1 MELPLGSAETFRNC
15 NVRPH
20 HNERL
25 VAASRLDGKGIP
37 VEKFRRPPPRRVPS
51 AYPPRPKE
59 ALLTAS
65 QRSAGG
71 RQAGRT
77 TLATIAASAGVSV
90 ATVSKVLNGRED
102 VAADT
107 RALVEELLR
116 QHAYVS
122 PAARRSAG
130 AGTTVE
136 LIVHGGFG
144 AYATQVLEGVVHA
157 GAEAGASIVVGQVDD
172 EHLPGESARSWAR
185 RLASSGRAGLI
196 VVTGALTS
204 AHIDALALTGVPLVV
219 LDPMSLP
226 RVEVTSIGSTNFAGG
241 MTATQHLLGLG
252 HRRIGYVGGPPGSGC
267 NQARLHGYRA
277 ALESAGIP
285 ADPAL
290 VEGGHFTY
298 DVGLRAGA
306 QLLDLPCRPTAVV
319 GGNDTIALGVIEAAR
334 LRGLRVPADL
344 SVTGFDDTELA
355 RMASPPLTVVRQPLR
370 EMGRV
375 ALKTVLQLAA
385 GETLDSHHV
394 ELATELV
401 VRSTTGP
408 PGR

>member
-1 MELPLGSAETFRNC
+1 M
-15 NVRPH
+15 
-20 HNERL
+20 
-25 VAASRLDGKGIP
+25 
-37 VEKFRRPPPRRVPS
+37 
-51 AYPPRPKE
+51 
-59 ALLTAS
+59 
-65 QRSAGG
+65 
-71 RQAGRT
+71 
-77 TLATIAASAGVSV
+77 IAASAGVSV
-90 ATVSKVLNGRED
+90 ATVSKVVNGRED
-102 VAADT
+102 VSPDT

-116 QHAYVS
+116 RHAYVPPS
-122 PAARRSAG
+122 ARRSAA
-130 AGTTVE
+130 AGTIVE

-144 AYATQVLEGVVHA
+144 AYSTQVIEGVVRA
-157 GAEAGASIVVGQVDD
+157 GAEAGASIVIGQVEDD
-172 EHLPGESARSWAR
+172 GLPAGTPHGWAR
-185 RLASSGRAGLI
+185 RLASSGRSGVI
-196 VVTGALTS
+196 IVTGALTS
-204 AHIDALALTGVPLVV
+204 AHIDALALTGLPLVV

-285 ADPAL
+285 ADPDL
-290 VEGGHFTY
+290 VHNEHFHY

-306 QLLDLPCRPTAVV
+306 RLLDLPDRPTAVV
-319 GGNDTIALGVIEAAR
+319 GGSDTIALGIIEAAR
-334 LRGLRVPADL
+334 LRGLRIPADL

-375 ALKTVLQLAA
+375 ALKTVLQMAA
-385 GETLDSHHV
+385 GVALDSHHV

-408 PGR
+408 PRH

>member
-1 MELPLGSAETFRNC
+1 MSARSQRQGLT
-15 NVRPH
+15 VQ
-20 HNERL
+20 
-25 VAASRLDGKGIP
+25 GIP
-37 VEKFRRPPPRRVPS
+37 VEKFRYAQASDPRRAS
-51 AYPPRPKE
+51 SCAHSTE
-59 ALLTAS
+59 AEGGPLTGS

-90 ATVSKVLNGRED
+90 ATVSKVVNGRED

-116 QHAYVS
+116 QHDYVPPS
-122 PAARRSAG
+122 ARRSAARG
-130 AGTTVE
+130 HDRRADRPRRVRR
-136 LIVHGGFG
+136 LRHRRCI
-144 AYATQVLEGVVHA
+144 EGVVHA
-157 GAEAGASIVVGQVDD
+157 GAEVGASIVVGQVGRRAASRASR
-172 EHLPGESARSWAR
+172 PGTGPA
-185 RLASSGRAGLI
+185 ASRAAGGPGLI

-285 ADPAL
+285 ADTAL
-290 VEGGHFTY
+290 VENEHFTY

-319 GGNDTIALGVIEAAR
+319 GGSDTIALGVIEAAR

-375 ALKTVLQLAA
+375 ALKTVLRLAA

>member
-1 MELPLGSAETFRNC
+1 
-15 NVRPH
+15 VRPSTH
-20 HNERL
+20 
-25 VAASRLDGKGIP
+25 
-37 VEKFRRPPPRRVPS
+37 
-51 AYPPRPKE
+51 RPKE
-59 ALLTAS
+59 APLTAS
-65 QRSAGG
+65 PRSAGG

-102 VAADT
+102 VAPDT

-116 QHAYVS
+116 RHAYVS
-122 PAARRSAG
+122 PTARRSAG
-130 AGTTVE
+130 TGIVVE
-136 LIVHGGFG
+136 LIVHGEFG
-144 AYATQVLEGVVHA
+144 AYSTQVVEGVVHA
-157 GAEAGASIVVGQVDD
+157 CEEAGASVVVSQLGDD
-172 EHLPGESARSWAR
+172 RLPAGTPEDWAR
-185 RLASSGRAGLI
+185 RLAGSGRAGVI

-204 AHIDALALTGVPLVV
+204 AHIDALTLTGVPLVV

-226 RVEVTSIGSTNFAGG
+226 RVEVTSVGSTNFAGG
-241 MTATQHLLGLG
+241 LAVTQHLLSLG

-277 ALESAGIP
+277 ALENAGIQ

-290 VEGGHFTY
+290 VHNEHFRY
-298 DVGLRAGA
+298 DAGLRAGTR
-306 QLLDLPCRPTAVV
+306 LLDLPDRPTAVV
-319 GGNDTIALGVIEAAR
+319 GGSDTIALGVVEAAR
-334 LRGLRVPADL
+334 LQGLRVPSEL

-375 ALKTVLQLAA
+375 ALKTVLQMAA

-401 VRSTTGP
+401 VRSTTAP
-408 PGR
+408 PER

>member
-1 MELPLGSAETFRNC
+1 LTVRGFRSKNFDTRDTVPASAE
-15 NVRPH
+15 
-20 HNERL
+20 
-25 VAASRLDGKGIP
+25 
-37 VEKFRRPPPRRVPS
+37 
-51 AYPPRPKE
+51 PKE

-77 TLATIAASAGVSV
+77 TLATIAAAAGVSV

-107 RALVEELLR
+107 RALIEELLR
-116 QHAYVS
+116 RHAYVPPS
-122 PAARRSAG
+122 ARRSAG
-130 AGTTVE
+130 VGTTVE

-144 AYATQVLEGVVHA
+144 AYATQVIEGVVGA
-157 GAEAGASIVVGQVDD
+157 GGEMGASIVISQVDD
-172 EHLPGESARSWAR
+172 THLPAGSARDWAR
-185 RLASSGRAGLI
+185 RLASSGRTGVI

-204 AHIDALALTGVPLVV
+204 DHVDALALTGIPLVV

-241 MTATQHLLGLG
+241 MAATQHLLGLG

-277 ALESAGIP
+277 ALESAGLP

-290 VEGGHFTY
+290 VHNEHFNY

-306 QLLDLPCRPTAVV
+306 KLLDRPDRPTAVV
-319 GGNDTIALGVIEAAR
+319 GGSDTVALGIVEAAR
-334 LRGLRVPADL
+334 LRGLRVPGDL

-385 GETLDSHHV
+385 GAALDSHHV

-408 PGR
+408 LRP

>member
-1 MELPLGSAETFRNC
+1 M
-15 NVRPH
+15 
-20 HNERL
+20 
-25 VAASRLDGKGIP
+25 
-37 VEKFRRPPPRRVPS
+37 
-51 AYPPRPKE
+51 
-59 ALLTAS
+59 TAS

-77 TLATIAASAGVSV
+77 TLATIAAAAGVSV

-102 VAADT
+102 VAPDT

-116 QHAYVS
+116 RHAYVS
-122 PAARRSAG
+122 PTARRSAG
-130 AGTTVE
+130 TGPTVE
-136 LIVHGGFG
+136 LIVHGEFG
-144 AYATQVLEGVVHA
+144 AYSTQVIEGVVHA
-157 GAEAGASIVVGQVDD
+157 GEEAGASVVIGQLGDD
-172 EHLPGESARSWAR
+172 RLPAGTAQDWAR
-185 RLASSGRAGLI
+185 RLAGSGRAGVI

-204 AHIDALALTGVPLVV
+204 AHIDALALTGLPLVV

-226 RVEVTSIGSTNFAGG
+226 RVEVTSVGSTNFAGG
-241 MTATQHLLGLG
+241 LSATQHLLTLG

-277 ALESAGIP
+277 ALENAGIP
-285 ADPAL
+285 ADPEL
-290 VEGGHFTY
+290 VQNEHFRY

-306 QLLDLPCRPTAVV
+306 RLLDLPERPTAVV
-319 GGNDTIALGVIEAAR
+319 GGCDTIALGVLEAAR
-334 LRGLRVPADL
+334 VRGLRVPRDL

-375 ALKTVLQLAA
+375 AVKTVLQMAA
-385 GETLDSHHV
+385 GEALDSHHV

-401 VRSTTGP
+401 VRSTTAP
-408 PGR
+408 PVR

>member
-1 MELPLGSAETFRNC
+1 
-15 NVRPH
+15 VRT
-20 HNERL
+20 
-25 VAASRLDGKGIP
+25 S
-37 VEKFRRPPPRRVPS
+37 
-51 AYPPRPKE
+51 PRPRE

-65 QRSAGG
+65 QRSAAG

-107 RALVEELLR
+107 RALIEELLR
-116 QHAYVS
+116 RHAYVAPS
-122 PAARRSAG
+122 ARRPG
-130 AGTTVE
+130 TGTTVE
-136 LIVHGGFG
+136 LIVHGEFG
-144 AYATQVLEGVVHA
+144 AYSTQVIEGVVHA
-157 GAEAGASIVVGQVDD
+157 GEEAGVSIVLSQLGDDRLPVG
-172 EHLPGESARSWAR
+172 SAQDWAR
-185 RLASSGRAGLI
+185 RLAGGGRAGVI

-226 RVEVTSIGSTNFAGG
+226 RVEVTSVGSTNFAGG
-241 MTATQHLLGLG
+241 MTATRHLLGLG

-277 ALESAGIP
+277 ALENAGIA

-290 VEGGHFTY
+290 VLGDLFSY
-298 DVGLRAGA
+298 DVGIRAGA
-306 QLLDLPCRPTAVV
+306 QLLDLPDRPTAVV
-319 GGNDTIALGVIEAAR
+319 GASDTIAMGILEAAR
-334 LRGLRVPADL
+334 LRGLRIPGDL

-355 RMASPPLTVVRQPLR
+355 QMASPPLTVVRQPLR

-408 PGR
+408 PQR

>member
-1 MELPLGSAETFRNC
+1 
-15 NVRPH
+15 V
-20 HNERL
+20 
-25 VAASRLDGKGIP
+25 
-37 VEKFRRPPPRRVPS
+37 
-51 AYPPRPKE
+51 
-59 ALLTAS
+59 
-65 QRSAGG
+65 
-71 RQAGRT
+71 
-77 TLATIAASAGVSV
+77 
-90 ATVSKVLNGRED
+90 NGRED

-116 QHAYVS
+116 RHGYVPPS
-122 PAARRSAG
+122 ARRSAG
-130 AGTTVE
+130 VGTTVE

-144 AYATQVLEGVVHA
+144 AYATQVIEGVVRA
-157 GAEAGASIVVGQVDD
+157 GGEMGASIVIGQVDD
-172 EHLPGESARSWAR
+172 DSLPSGPPQVWAR
-185 RLASSGRAGLI
+185 RLASSGRAGVI
-196 VVTGALTS
+196 VVTGSLTS
-204 AHIDALALTGVPLVV
+204 AHIDALALTGLPLVV
-219 LDPMSLP
+219 LDPINLP
-226 RVEVTSIGSTNFAGG
+226 RIEVTSVGSTNFAGG

-267 NQARLHGYRA
+267 NQARVHGYRA

-290 VEGGHFTY
+290 VHNEHFHY

-306 QLLDLPCRPTAVV
+306 QLLDHSDRPTAVV
-319 GGNDTIALGVIEAAR
+319 GGSDTVALGILEAAR
-334 LRGLRVPADL
+334 LRGLHIPGDL

-375 ALKTVLQLAA
+375 ALKTVLQMAA
-385 GETLDSHHV
+385 GEALDSHHV

-408 PGR
+408 PPH